1 MRADCAFGAV
11 WSDQRLS
18 AVVEGAEAPRDGGPR
33 VIDVATDG
41 LLRCGEQVLV
51 GLGSAGR
58 VRCGCPGWGECGG
71 GEPAGAGGGVVLG
84 EVDGQAGE

>member
-51 GLGSAGR
+51 GLGSAGEFGAAVR
-58 VRCGCPGWGECGG
+58 V
-71 GEPAGAGGGVVLG
+71 GASAAEGSRLERVAASCSVK
-84 EVDGQAGE
+84 